1 MTTLYPRTTRTIT
14 AALAS
19 IIITGLSG
27 LTLDRGHGGALPA
40 GTVEVG
46 ELEAISVGE
55 FNVAVLPA
63 IEVIG
68 QRDVMLADN
77 DARNA
82 GFEG

>member
-1 MTTLYPRTTRTIT
+1 MTTQYPRTTSTIT

-27 LTLDRGHGGALPA
+27 LTLDRGHEGALPA

-55 FNVAVLPA
+55 FNLAVLPA
-63 IEVIG
+63 IEVVG
-68 QRDVMLADN
+68 HRDVMLADN
-77 DARNA
+77 DASDA
-82 GFEG
+82 GSEG